1 MLTQL
6 TVREYTARLASGEP
20 TPGGGSGAG
29 LVAALGAA
37 LGEMVANFTVGKEK
51 YRDAWE
57 HVAPVLAQLTAHR
70 DRLLD
75 LTDRDADA
83 YAQVGAAYGMAKDT
97 DEQKAARADAIQEAL
112 KAAASVPLGVCEEV
126 AAALELLP
134 VLLQHGNPNLV
145 SDVGVAAE
153 LGEAAFRCAWLN
165 VEINFASIKDEA
177 YKARTRKHLEDLMAL
192 AENTAVAV
200 WDETVRRVRGA

>member
-6 TVREYTARLASGEP
+6 AVREYTAKLASGEP

-29 LVAALGAA
+29 LVGTLGAA

-57 HVAPVLAQLTAHR
+57 HVAPVLEQLTLSR

-83 YAQVGAAYGMAKDT
+83 YAQVGAAYGLPKDT
-97 DEQKAARADAIQEAL
+97 DEQRAARAAAIEEAL
-112 KAAASVPLGVCEEV
+112 KAAASVPLGVCEEA

-134 VLLQHGNPNLV
+134 VLLQYGNPNLV

-153 LGEAAFRCAWLN
+153 FCEAAFRCAWLN
-165 VEINFASIKDEA
+165 VEINLASIKDEP
-177 YKARTRKHLEDLMAL
+177 YKARLRSHLEDLMAL

-200 WDETVRRVRGA
+200 WDETVRRVRGG